1 MSGGGKGGKQ
11 TTQVK
16 IPAWLENAARQ
27 NMARADEIAK
37 IGYVPYFGPD
47 VAAFSPMQQAA
58 FQNTGDA
65 AAAFGMAAPADPMA
79 GMPAPQVF
87 AGGVQGYSSQ
97 PVYQQSVDALAA
109 ARPGQYAKI
118 SGMFVDPITGRDA
131 VAPFGSGGSQ
141 ASGRGRGGSSRSGS
155 ISYGGSDRSA
165 AEIAALASHSNPGG
179 GTGSFGL
186 PNPMSG
192 GISSIGGSSRPSGMG
207 GGK

>member
-11 TTQVK
+11 TSTQTVK
-16 IPAWLENAARQ
+16 IPAWLENAAKQ

-37 IGYVPYFGPD
+37 IGYVPYYGPD

-79 GMPAPQVF
+79 GMPAPQTF

-97 PVYQQSVDALAA
+97 PMFQQSVDALAA
-109 ARPGQYAKI
+109 QRPGQYAKI
-118 SGMFVDPITGRDA
+118 SGMFVDPVTGRDA
-131 VAPFGSGGSQ
+131 LTPFGSGGAQ
-141 ASGRGRGGSSRSGS
+141 AQGKGRGGSLQSLATVLGG
-155 ISYGGSDRSA
+155 GGS
-165 AEIAALASHSNPGG
+165 GV
-179 GTGSFGL
+179 
-186 PNPMSG
+186 
-192 GISSIGGSSRPSGMG
+192 GGSSRPSGMG